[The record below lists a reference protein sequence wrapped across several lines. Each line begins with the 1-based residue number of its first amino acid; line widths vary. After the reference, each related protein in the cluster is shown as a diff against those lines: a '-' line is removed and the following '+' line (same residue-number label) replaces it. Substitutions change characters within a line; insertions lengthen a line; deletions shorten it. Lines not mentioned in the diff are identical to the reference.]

1 MHVTLFSR
9 VVKMTG
15 HLTEGHKKAQKAQ
28 KTSAKSFVHFVL
40 PRGLSILRHMPK
52 KNRAGDVITVGLVQ
66 MSCVPEPEKN
76 LKKAIAGIKE
86 AAERGAQIVCLQEL
100 F

>member
-1 MHVTLFSR
+1 
-9 VVKMTG
+9 
-15 HLTEGHKKAQKAQ
+15 
-28 KTSAKSFVHFVL
+28 
-40 PRGLSILRHMPK
+40 MPK
-52 KNRAGDVITVGLVQ
+52 KNRAGDVVTVGLVQ

-100 F
+100 FATPYPCQTEDHARFEAAEPIPGPTSEALAKAASHESITGCEQLSVVE